1 MRVTRHV
8 ATRLGGAITELVGW
22 PPALQAGVGFALLF
36 LTPGLTEPATDEPPS
51 IGHYAGTMGP
61 FAGLALT
68 VIAIGRGLLHRM
80 GADSFGDATT
90 TQQLIVVAAGLLTV
104 FGAPI
109 AVWHGR
115 RAVYRARRP

>member
-1 MRVTRHV
+1 MRATRRV
-8 ATRLGGAITELVGW
+8 ATGLRAVFMGLLGAH
-22 PPALQAGVGFALLF
+22 PAPQAGVGFALLF
-36 LTPGLTEPATDEPPS
+36 LTPGLTEPADESPS

-61 FAGLALT
+61 FGGLALT

-90 TQQLIVVAAGLLTV
+90 MQRLIVVVAGLLTV